1 MNGTQQYT
9 MPPQASNAGN
19 AQFDPQGFLGSL
31 LGGVAGGMV
40 GKQIGGS
47 TGQTIGNWAG
57 RIGGGFLPFES
68 GPLTAPPTD
77 FEMQGFWSVL
87 RKIGQGV
94 GTGVDIGK
102 QLGIFQ
108 AGQPAVAAAPP
119 TDFEMQGFW
128 SVLRKIGQGVG
139 TGLDIGKQLGIFQA
153 GQPAADNPSSEQ
165 MIMLLQQALPAIQ
178 ALAQQQQ
185 MAGRLQ

>member
-108 AGQPAVAAAPP
+108 AGQPA
-119 TDFEMQGFW
+119 
-128 SVLRKIGQGVG
+128 
-139 TGLDIGKQLGIFQA
+139 
-153 GQPAADNPSSEQ
+153 ADNPSSEQ